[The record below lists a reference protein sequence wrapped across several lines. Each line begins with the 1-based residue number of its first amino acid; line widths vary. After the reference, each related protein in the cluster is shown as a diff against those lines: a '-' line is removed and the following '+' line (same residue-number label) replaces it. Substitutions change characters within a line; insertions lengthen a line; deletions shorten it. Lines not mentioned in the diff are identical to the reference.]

1 MEAINSVF
9 NPLREFTNDNIH
21 LVKRCHKLDHKDF
34 TKVVFHT
41 MIGFVVM
48 GFIGFIVKL
57 IFMPF
62 NNIIVGSA
70 WVND

>member
-1 MEAINSVF
+1 MKVINLVF
-9 NPLREFTNDNIH
+9 NPLKEFTNDNIH
-21 LVKRCHKLDHKDF
+21 QAKRCHKLDHKDF
-34 TKVVFHT
+34 TKVVFRT
-41 MIGFVVM
+41 TIGLVVM
-48 GFIGFIVKL
+48 GFIGFIMKL

>member
-9 NPLREFTNDNIH
+9 NPLKEFTNDNIR
-21 LVKRCHKLDHKDF
+21 LVKHYHKLDHKDF
-34 TKVVFHT
+34 TKVVFCT
-41 MIGFVVM
+41 IIGFVVM

-62 NNIIVGSA
+62 NNIIAGSA

>member
-1 MEAINSVF
+1 
-9 NPLREFTNDNIH
+9 
-21 LVKRCHKLDHKDF
+21 
-34 TKVVFHT
+34 